1 MVFRLMPRPGKAAAL
16 SPAGGSD
23 RLSAR
28 FGHENGLLPSR
39 LRSPEDALQHSMT
52 PHPPQDTAAS
62 QLAPAPIL
70 SVSGLWKRFSGVDWV
85 VRDFELSVGEGE
97 ILSILGPSG
106 CGKTT
111 LLRLI
116 AGFETPERGE
126 IHNDGKLISRPG
138 WGVPPEQRRIG
149 MVFQEYTLFPH
160 LTVRENVQFGLTPS
174 LAARVRGWIGGK
186 SKTPPENGE
195 ARKARKEGLVSLM
208 ALCGLSEMSDRYPH
222 ELSGGQQQRVAL
234 ARALVTAP
242 RMLLMDEPF
251 SNLDSGL
258 RHHLREEVRAILKA
272 AGTTSILVTHD
283 QEEAIN
289 MGDRLAVMNQGR
301 LEQVGAPLEVL
312 QNPANRFVASFIGGN
327 RFLPGRLENGKV
339 VTELGEFPL
348 PPPTPPTLLSVA
360 SGESNRTMGP
370 SATSPVPSGGL
381 VDVLLRPSQVAA
393 DSNGS
398 GVPSL
403 VLRVQYLNGQAL
415 YTLALPSGL
424 EIQALLPESTP
435 LRPGERTHLRFE
447 PSPLIYFPSE

>member
-1 MVFRLMPRPGKAAAL
+1 
-16 SPAGGSD
+16 
-23 RLSAR
+23 
-28 FGHENGLLPSR
+28 
-39 LRSPEDALQHSMT
+39 MT
-52 PHPPQDTAAS
+52 THTPQNAS
-62 QLAPAPIL
+62 VSQIAPAPIL
-70 SVSGLWKRFSGVDWV
+70 SLTGLWKRFSGVDWV

-116 AGFETPERGE
+116 AGFEIPERGE
-126 IHNDGKLISRPG
+126 IRNDGKVISRPG
-138 WGVPPEQRRIG
+138 WVVPPEQRRIG

-174 LAARVRGWIGGK
+174 LGARLRGWIGGK
-186 SKTPPENGE
+186 SKALPENGE

-208 ALCGLSEMSDRYPH
+208 ALCGLTEMTERYPH

-251 SNLDSGL
+251 SNLDSNL
-258 RHHLREEVRAILKA
+258 RHHLREEVRAILKG

-301 LEQVGAPLEVL
+301 LEQVGTPLEVL
-312 QNPANRFVASFIGGN
+312 QNPANRFVASFIGWN

-339 VTELGEFPL
+339 VTELGAFPL
-348 PPPTPPTLLSVA
+348 PSPPAAIGQST
-360 SGESNRTMGP
+360 
-370 SATSPVPSGGL
+370 PSGGS

-393 DSNGS
+393 NVNGS
-398 GVPSL
+398 GVPSQ
-403 VLRVQYLNGQAL
+403 VVRVQYLSGQAL

-424 EIQALLPESTP
+424 EIQALLPESAP
-435 LRPGERTHLRFE
+435 LRPGERTHVRFE